1 MSSKWGLAL
10 LFGFFPIICTGKSL
24 KSRLCIKIKKKNE
37 IVDFFKIRPMS
48 LAFQLKAF
56 HIV

>member
-1 MSSKWGLAL
+1 MRSKWGLAL

-24 KSRLCIKIKKKNE
+24 KSRLCIKIKKNE
-37 IVDFFKIRPMS
+37 IVDFLKIRPMS

-56 HIV
+56 HKVL